1 MIAGE
6 AAEEVARMPAWA
18 APVSSRVG
26 RAWAALA
33 LSVGYMALYLTLDRF
48 SFIEAQ
54 HGIGITPWS
63 PSAGLAMALLIIKG
77 LRWSPVVFAAELLS
91 AATLP
96 EVAIPSAPI
105 VIAALVVIGGYAG
118 AATVLRCIG
127 FEGRLHKTSDI
138 ALLIVVTIASSGLA
152 ACGYVATYAAAG
164 VVPWSG
170 FLDAVVHYWIGD
182 AIGIIVL
189 VPPLLALTRPKEY
202 SGPADQNRLWLQLS
216 EIVVQG
222 VSIIAALALVF
233 SQVVS
238 HHPFRLFYV
247 LFLPLI
253 WIAVRRGLG
262 STSWAVFGIQVGLI
276 AGLQLQD
283 QSEATLR
290 DFQLL
295 MFALATTGLMLGAVV
310 SERHRLSRALA
321 ESESRRRTILN
332 TARDGILT
340 IDDHGQIQS
349 TNPAVERLF
358 AQPGDRLIGLDIDE
372 LIDGAPNQLP
382 LMSRIVSSQSAD
394 RSAWELDA
402 RRANGQVFPIA
413 LSVGRCDLGGPEQ
426 YTLVI
431 RDITFRRKT
440 EARARQH
447 QAELAHVSRVSLA
460 GEMAGALAH
469 ELSQPLTAI
478 AAYARGCLRLLAG
491 RASEP
496 ATIYEGISEVVQ
508 QAERAGDVLGRLREF
523 VRGGAWRR
531 AFVEVGPLIDAA
543 VSLARIEAIQNEVEI
558 EARIDP
564 DLPPVLADHI
574 QIEQVL
580 LNLLRNAIDAIAA
593 ADSPERLIVVEAHC
607 KGGRT
612 VQISVADSG
621 PGVIPEVANRLFEP
635 FMTTKPEGM
644 GMGLSISR
652 SIVESHGGR
661 LQMLQRVDSGA
672 TFVFDLPTDG
682 HTSSHHAA

>member
-1 MIAGE
+1 
-6 AAEEVARMPAWA
+6 
-18 APVSSRVG
+18 
-26 RAWAALA
+26 
-33 LSVGYMALYLTLDRF
+33 MALYLTLDRF

-394 RSAWELDA
+394 RSTWELDG

-413 LSVGRCDLGGPEQ
+413 LSVGRCDLGGTEQ

-431 RDITFRRKT
+431 RDITFRRKI

-564 DLPPVLADHI
+564 GLPPVLADHI

-607 KGGRT
+607 KSGHR

-682 HTSSHHAA
+682 HTPSHHAA

>member
-18 APVSSRVG
+18 APASSRVG

-127 FEGRLHKTSDI
+127 FEGRLHRSSDI

-372 LIDGAPNQLP
+372 LVDGGPNQLP

-394 RSAWELDA
+394 GSAWELDA
-402 RRANGQVFPIA
+402 RRANGQVSRSRSA
-413 LSVGRCDLGGPEQ
+413 LGVATWAAQSSIPWSFVTSP
-426 YTLVI
+426 
-431 RDITFRRKT
+431 F
-440 EARARQH
+440 
-447 QAELAHVSRVSLA
+447 
-460 GEMAGALAH
+460 GEK
-469 ELSQPLTAI
+469 P
-478 AAYARGCLRLLAG
+478 RL
-491 RASEP
+491 EP
-496 ATIYEGISEVVQ
+496 ASTKLSW
-508 QAERAGDVLGRLREF
+508 LMSRE
-523 VRGGAWRR
+523 
-531 AFVEVGPLIDAA
+531 
-543 VSLARIEAIQNEVEI
+543 
-558 EARIDP
+558 
-564 DLPPVLADHI
+564 
-574 QIEQVL
+574 
-580 LNLLRNAIDAIAA
+580 
-593 ADSPERLIVVEAHC
+593 
-607 KGGRT
+607 
-612 VQISVADSG
+612 
-621 PGVIPEVANRLFEP
+621 
-635 FMTTKPEGM
+635 
-644 GMGLSISR
+644 SR
-652 SIVESHGGR
+652 SPVRWLEPWR
-661 LQMLQRVDSGA
+661 
-672 TFVFDLPTDG
+672 
-682 HTSSHHAA
+682 TSSASL

>member
-18 APVSSRVG
+18 APGSSRVG

-63 PSAGLAMALLIIKG
+63 PSAGLAMALLINRG

-105 VIAALVVIGGYAG
+105 VIAALMVTGGYAS
-118 AATVLRCIG
+118 AAAVLRRIG
-127 FEGRLHKTSDI
+127 FEERLHKSSDI
-138 ALLIVVTIASSGLA
+138 ALMIIVTITSSGLA
-152 ACGYVATYAAAG
+152 ACGYVTTYAAAG
-164 VVPWSG
+164 VVPRSG

-189 VPPLLALTRPKEY
+189 VLPLLALTRPKEY
-202 SGPADQNRLWLQLS
+202 SGPADQNQLWLQLS

-222 VSIIAALALVF
+222 ASIIAVLALVF
-233 SQVVS
+233 SRVVS
-238 HHPFRLFYV
+238 YHPFRLFYV

-253 WIAVRRGLG
+253 WISVRHGLAA
-262 STSWAVFGIQVGLI
+262 TSWAVFGIQVGLI

-394 RSAWELDA
+394 GSAWEVNA

-413 LSVGRCDLGGPEQ
+413 LSVGRCDLGGAEQ

-491 RASEP
+491 RAPEP

-543 VSLARIEAIQNEVEI
+543 VSLARIEAIQNRSADRSRLA
-558 EARIDP
+558 ARP
-564 DLPPVLADHI
+564 GRSH
-574 QIEQVL
+574 
-580 LNLLRNAIDAIAA
+580 LNRTGPAQPSEKRDRC
-593 ADSPERLIVVEAHC
+593 DC
-607 KGGRT
+607 GR
-612 VQISVADSG
+612 
-621 PGVIPEVANRLFEP
+621 
-635 FMTTKPEGM
+635 
-644 GMGLSISR
+644 
-652 SIVESHGGR
+652 
-661 LQMLQRVDSGA
+661 
-672 TFVFDLPTDG
+672 
-682 HTSSHHAA
+682 

>member
-1 MIAGE
+1 MAMIAGE

-63 PSAGLAMALLIIKG
+63 PSAGLAMALLIIRG

-105 VIAALVVIGGYAG
+105 VIAALVVTGGYAG
-118 AATVLRCIG
+118 AAAVLRCIG
-127 FEGRLHKTSDI
+127 FEGRLHRTSDI

-152 ACGYVATYAAAG
+152 ACGYVTTYAAAG

-189 VPPLLALTRPKEY
+189 VPPLLALTRPKEC

-222 VSIIAALALVF
+222 ASIIAALALVF
-233 SQVVS
+233 SRVVS
-238 HHPFRLFYV
+238 DHPFRLFYV

-253 WIAVRRGLG
+253 WIAVRRGLAA
-262 STSWAVFGIQVGLI
+262 TSWAVFGIQVGLI

-295 MFALATTGLMLGAVV
+295 MFALATTGLMLGGVV

-372 LIDGAPNQLP
+372 LIDGAPNQASVDEP
-382 LMSRIVSSQSAD
+382 DRIFTICRRECLGARCAAGQWAVVPD
-394 RSAWELDA
+394 RAQRWALRLGR
-402 RRANGQVFPIA
+402 RRAVY
-413 LSVGRCDLGGPEQ
+413 LG
-426 YTLVI
+426 
-431 RDITFRRKT
+431 
-440 EARARQH
+440 H
-447 QAELAHVSRVSLA
+447 S
-460 GEMAGALAH
+460 
-469 ELSQPLTAI
+469 
-478 AAYARGCLRLLAG
+478 
-491 RASEP
+491 
-496 ATIYEGISEVVQ
+496 
-508 QAERAGDVLGRLREF
+508 
-523 VRGGAWRR
+523 
-531 AFVEVGPLIDAA
+531 
-543 VSLARIEAIQNEVEI
+543 
-558 EARIDP
+558 
-564 DLPPVLADHI
+564 
-574 QIEQVL
+574 
-580 LNLLRNAIDAIAA
+580 
-593 ADSPERLIVVEAHC
+593 
-607 KGGRT
+607 
-612 VQISVADSG
+612 
-621 PGVIPEVANRLFEP
+621 
-635 FMTTKPEGM
+635 
-644 GMGLSISR
+644 
-652 SIVESHGGR
+652 
-661 LQMLQRVDSGA
+661 
-672 TFVFDLPTDG
+672 
-682 HTSSHHAA
+682 

>member
-1 MIAGE
+1 
-6 AAEEVARMPAWA
+6 
-18 APVSSRVG
+18 
-26 RAWAALA
+26 
-33 LSVGYMALYLTLDRF
+33 
-48 SFIEAQ
+48 
-54 HGIGITPWS
+54 
-63 PSAGLAMALLIIKG
+63 
-77 LRWSPVVFAAELLS
+77 
-91 AATLP
+91 
-96 EVAIPSAPI
+96 
-105 VIAALVVIGGYAG
+105 
-118 AATVLRCIG
+118 
-127 FEGRLHKTSDI
+127 
-138 ALLIVVTIASSGLA
+138 
-152 ACGYVATYAAAG
+152 
-164 VVPWSG
+164 
-170 FLDAVVHYWIGD
+170 
-182 AIGIIVL
+182 
-189 VPPLLALTRPKEY
+189 
-202 SGPADQNRLWLQLS
+202 
-216 EIVVQG
+216 
-222 VSIIAALALVF
+222 VF

-247 LFLPLI
+247 LFLPMI
-253 WIAVRRGLG
+253 WIAMRRGLAA
-262 STSWAVFGIQVGLI
+262 TSWAVLGIQVGLI
-276 AGLQLQD
+276 AGLQVQD

-295 MFALATTGLMLGAVV
+295 MFALATTGLILGAVV

-332 TARDGILT
+332 TARDGILM
-340 IDDHGQIQS
+340 IDDNGQIQS

-358 AQPGDRLIGLDIDE
+358 AQPDDCLIGLDIDE
-372 LIDGAPNQLP
+372 LIEGAPNQPP
-382 LMSRIVSSQSAD
+382 LMSRIVSSQSTD
-394 RSAWELDA
+394 GSAWELNA
-402 RRANGQVFPIA
+402 RRADGQVFPIA
-413 LSVGRCDLGGPEQ
+413 LSVGRSDSGGAEQ

-478 AAYARGCLRLLAG
+478 AAYARGCLRLLAKP
-491 RASEP
+491 APEP
-496 ATIYEGISEVVQ
+496 AMLYEGVSEVVQ

-531 AFVEVGPLIDAA
+531 GCVEVGPLIDAA
-543 VSLARIEAIQNEVEI
+543 VSLARIEAMQNEVEI

-564 DLPPVLADHI
+564 GLPPVLADHI

-580 LNLLRNAIDAIAA
+580 LNLLRNAIDAIAT
-593 ADSPERLIVVEAHC
+593 ADSQKRLIVVEAHC
-607 KGGRT
+607 KSGHT
-612 VQISVADSG
+612 VQISVTDSG
-621 PGVIPEVANRLFEP
+621 PGVISEVANRLFEP

-661 LQMLQRVDSGA
+661 LRMFQSVDSGA

-682 HTSSHHAA
+682 HEPSHHAA